1 MVNKL
6 IANILGNG
14 MRLLIL
20 KKIGISVR
28 IATSFVNNIE
38 PKNEQ
43 SKSTRKTKRVE
54 WHFETM

>member
-20 KKIGISVR
+20 KKMGISVR

-43 SKSTRKTKRVE
+43 SKRTRKTKRVE
-54 WHFETM
+54 WRFETM